1 MNRGNMFLI
10 SNPWRFIYALI
21 CVFLLTC
28 EARSVRDS
36 QDEADSENAIPDD
49 TSEFLRVY
57 GEKMKSYMNFSVAP
71 CDDFYEYAC
80 GNWKNVRPEHQS
92 PHKRSNLLDIVYTLN
107 NVTEELL
114 TRTELAERLNV
125 SAELLVVQRFY
136 NDCLAAVVYPLPA
149 ADPAYLELIRSIGGF
164 PAVDGHAWDAS
175 NFSWFNMSSHLTNF
189 GAHGLIDE
197 HILPQYPFEPYFKLP
212 ELGFDHIVKT
222 ENVANASSRAYTL
235 NEQRMRGYLE
245 SYKLPEDNITAVIAG
260 VFDFWREAL
269 IIADRF
275 DSDPD
280 KCEQL
285 ANDKEISA
293 QFPQWRSYYEIAWNG
308 LDFYNG
314 SYVSGFCDYYYVELD
329 KLCAKHQE
337 AVANYLAMQLLYRMD
352 AKLKGAK
359 DQKDHCLLTVQF
371 SMNHLFNELYMAEHF
386 SEDTRFEIS
395 SMVKELRKSLRQ
407 TLENAEWLDTE
418 TRQAALDKESTMI
431 PVFGSYKNYNLT
443 ENLIRQVASLV
454 VDEDSYAKSM
464 INLRELTTRQRRYNG
479 LHSEKMPNDTKP
491 LELMLGMQVN
501 AFYYNLDN
509 SIYVMAGILNPPAYH
524 RSWPNSLKFGTLGYL
539 VGHELTHGFDTI
551 GSTFD
556 GHGEYRKWWSKKSD
570 AVFAERAKCYVDH
583 YSNYLIPEINRK
595 VNGNE
600 TKDEN
605 IADSGGLRESLAAYR
620 SHMKRLQLTNQE
632 DNETIAP
639 RSEQMPG
646 LDLSPEQLFFL
657 GFAQLWCSAYEV
669 EHYWEELTNEHTID
683 KYRVLGAV
691 SNIEAF
697 AEVFNCPLGSPMH
710 PKSDTCRIW

>member
-1 MNRGNMFLI
+1 MNRGNMLLI
-10 SNPWRFIYALI
+10 SNSFRFIYVLI

-28 EARSVRDS
+28 EARSVTDS
-36 QDEADSENAIPDD
+36 QEGADSENAITDD
-49 TSEFLRVY
+49 TAEFLRSY

-92 PHKRSNLLDIVYTLN
+92 PSRRSNLLDIVYTLN

-114 TRTELAERLNV
+114 TRTELAEKLNV

-136 NDCLAAVVYPLPA
+136 NECLAAVVYPLPA
-149 ADPAYLELIRSIGGF
+149 ADPAYLALIRSLGGF
-164 PAVDGHAWDAS
+164 PAVDGDAWDAS
-175 NFSWFNMSSHLTNF
+175 DFSWFNMSSQLTNY
-189 GAHGLIDE
+189 GAKGLIDE

-222 ENVANASSRAYTL
+222 ENVANVSSRAYVL

-260 VFDFWREAL
+260 VFDFWREVLA
-269 IIADRF
+269 IADKF
-275 DSDPD
+275 DSDAE

-285 ANDKEISA
+285 VADEAIP
-293 QFPQWRSYYEIAWNG
+293 QFPHWTNYYEIAWDG

-314 SYVSGFCDYYYVELD
+314 TYTSGFCDYYYVELD
-329 KLCAKHQE
+329 KVCAKHPE

-359 DQKDHCLLTVQF
+359 DQKDYCLLTVQF
-371 SMNHLFNELYMAEHF
+371 SMNHLFSELYMADHL
-386 SEDTRFEIS
+386 SEDTRLEIS

-418 TRQAALDKESTMI
+418 TRLAALDKESTMV
-431 PVFGSYKNYNLT
+431 PVIGRYKNEELT
-443 ENLIRQVASLV
+443 ENLVRQIASLV

-464 INLRELTTRQRRYNG
+464 INLREMSTSQRRYIG
-479 LHSEKMPNDTKP
+479 LHSDQMPNDTKP

-539 VGHELTHGFDTI
+539 VGHELTHGFDTM

-556 GHGEYRKWWSKKSD
+556 GHGKHRQWWSKKSE

-583 YSNYLIPEINRK
+583 YNNYLIPEINRT

-620 SHMKRLQLTNQE
+620 SHMKQLQLTNLE
-632 DNETIAP
+632 DNETVAP

-669 EHYWEELTNEHTID
+669 EHYWEELNDDHTID

-697 AEVFNCPLGSPMH
+697 AEVYNCPLGSPMH
-710 PKSDTCRIW
+710 PKTDTCRIW